1 MEKLKILIMVVQY
14 KQAGGAG
21 IAGSTSNN
29 AIIRNSYNI
38 GRIETKFVAYATL
51 TAYSGKSQNNI
62 FENNYYLEN
71 CINGNKND
79 QISLGD
85 GNVVLKS
92 EELINAFDKLGV
104 AFKKDTNNINNGY
117 PILNWQ

>member
-1 MEKLKILIMVVQY
+1 MVVQY

-62 FENNYYLEN
+62 FENNYF
-71 CINGNKND
+71 
-79 QISLGD
+79 QIYYYVILMYTQ
-85 GNVVLKS
+85 LM
-92 EELINAFDKLGV
+92 LH
-104 AFKKDTNNINNGY
+104 NIQ
-117 PILNWQ
+117 ILFLYFLYYNYF

>member
-38 GRIETKFVAYATL
+38 GSIETKFEYYATL
-51 TAYSGKSQNNI
+51 TAYTSKSHNSI

-104 AFKKDTNNINNGY
+104 AFKKDINNINDGY
-117 PILNWQ
+117 PILTWQ